1 MTTTAKDKLFD
12 EPVNIFDH
20 IPKSMRLKLSKP
32 IIYHVIFWV
41 IYFVLNGLRWGSYYD
56 DYLYS
61 FQSNLIGFSIHIPL
75 SYYHAYYLLPKY
87 IPSKKYSLYLLNLG
101 ISLVVMMYLKV
112 FLTQQFLLPVWPEAG
127 TQAEI
132 FSTNHVIAI
141 ITGELY
147 VLGLTTSISLTRNW
161 ILNQK
166 KTRELEKQNMMT
178 ELNLL
183 KSQIQPHFLFNTL
196 NNIYSL
202 TLDKSDQASD
212 AVMKLSELM
221 SYMLYQKES
230 RVNLADEL
238 YYMNNYL
245 DLEKLRFGNRLD
257 LTFDIE
263 GKAEDV
269 RVPQLLFL
277 PFIENTFKHG
287 VKNKLN
293 SIEISLNLKISE
305 DFITF
310 EVENPNID
318 QTPLPF
324 ILPVQTSTQKTKTG
338 GFGLSNARRR
348 LRLLYGDNYTLNIN
362 DGEEIFRVTL
372 KIPRNEHNKMPN
384 S

>member
-1 MTTTAKDKLFD
+1 MATQVKNKLFD
-12 EPVNIFDH
+12 EKINILDH
-20 IPKSMRLKLSKP
+20 LPESMSLKLNKP
-32 IIYHVIFWV
+32 VIQHTIFWV
-41 IYFVLNGLRWGSYYD
+41 IYFILNGLRWGSYYD
-56 DYLYS
+56 DYTYS
-61 FQSNLIGFSIHIPL
+61 FQSNLIGFAIHIPL

-87 IPSKKYSLYLLNLG
+87 IPQKKYLLYILQLS
-101 ISLVVMMYLKV
+101 IALVVMMYIKV

-127 TQAEI
+127 TQAQI
-132 FSTNHVIAI
+132 LSANHVIAI

-147 VLGLTTSISLTRNW
+147 VLGITTSIALTQNW
-161 ILNQK
+161 INNQK
-166 KTRELEKQNMMT
+166 RTRELEKQNMMT

-202 TLDKSDQASD
+202 TLDKSDEASD

-221 SYMLYQKES
+221 SYMLYQKET
-230 RVNLADEL
+230 RVSLDDEL
-238 YYMNNYL
+238 YYMQSYL
-245 DLEKLRFGNRLD
+245 DLEKLRFGKRLE
-257 LTFDIE
+257 LSFDIE
-263 GKAEDV
+263 GDAEQV

-293 SIEISLNLKISE
+293 KINIDLHLKISE

-324 ILPVQTSTQKTKTG
+324 NLPVQTKKTKTG
-338 GFGLSNARRR
+338 GFGLANARRR
-348 LRLLYGDNYTLNIN
+348 LGLLYDDRYALTIN
-362 DGEEIFRVTL
+362 DGEEKFKVTL
-372 KIPRNEHNKMPN
+372 KIPRDE
-384 S
+384 